1 MVIAN
6 DRDNEQHLVW
16 CAPCAACLRLLRHA
30 GWVPACCARRRCRC
44 AASDTALRGARFGA
58 RRPNPALFRC
68 RLVDLKNI
76 YAKQLPNMPKDYIV
90 RLVFDRGHK
99 SLIAVKARALVA
111 ATPCHRVLPA
121 DAAAQSGVIVGG
133 ITYRL
138 FGRQQLAE
146 IAFCAV
152 SAVEQ
157 VKGYGTR
164 LMDKLKG
171 YVTKEEGCT
180 HLITFADNNAVGYFQ
195 KQARGAVA
203 RMHLCASRRCVLP
216 LTSHARRRASRRKF

>member
-1 MVIAN
+1 M
-6 DRDNEQHLVW
+6 
-16 CAPCAACLRLLRHA
+16 
-30 GWVPACCARRRCRC
+30 
-44 AASDTALRGARFGA
+44 
-58 RRPNPALFRC
+58 
-68 RLVDLKNI
+68 DLKNI

-99 SLIAVKARALVA
+99 SLIAVKARLLVA
-111 ATPCHRVLPA
+111 LSCRVAPA

-195 KQARGAVA
+195 KQARVVCRTLAPLREPALRFAADLA
-203 RMHLCASRRCVLP
+203 RAAQGFSKEILMEREKWAGYIKARAQPQRSLWLSTWSDWLACVCRS
-216 LTSHARRRASRRKF
+216 TMAAH

>member
-1 MVIAN
+1 MRFLHSAAAQASL
-6 DRDNEQHLVW
+6 RDVPGAPDVDGDAAALCRLDGSRLAAGDQRGC
-16 CAPCAACLRLLRHA
+16 CACSALTLPAACRVTH
-30 GWVPACCARRRCRC
+30 
-44 AASDTALRGARFGA
+44 
-58 RRPNPALFRC
+58 

-99 SLIAVKARALVA
+99 SLIALKARARTPRTDAPTRRCSCARADVA
-111 ATPCHRVLPA
+111 RP
-121 DAAAQSGVIVGG
+121 AAQSDVIVGG

-138 FGRQQLAE
+138 FGRQALGE

-152 SAVEQ
+152 SAAEQ

-171 YVTKEEGCT
+171 YVTREEGLT

-195 KQARGAVA
+195 KQAR
-203 RMHLCASRRCVLP
+203 
-216 LTSHARRRASRRKF
+216 LTG

>member
-1 MVIAN
+1 M
-6 DRDNEQHLVW
+6 
-16 CAPCAACLRLLRHA
+16 
-30 GWVPACCARRRCRC
+30 
-44 AASDTALRGARFGA
+44 
-58 RRPNPALFRC
+58 RRPNPRPVSRLN

-76 YAKQLPNMPKDYIV
+76 YAKQLPNMPKEYIV

-99 SLIAVKARALVA
+99 SLIALKARTHAE
-111 ATPCHRVLPA
+111 TPPCAVCASLFMPVLTWHACP
-121 DAAAQSGVIVGG
+121 AQSDVIVGG

-138 FGRQQLAE
+138 FGRQALGE

-152 SAVEQ
+152 SAAEQ

-171 YVTKEEGCT
+171 YVTREEGLT

-195 KQARGAVA
+195 KQARKHRSCRSV
-203 RMHLCASRRCVLP
+203 
-216 LTSHARRRASRRKF
+216 THAAHVC